1 MDRPKSISHDHCGK
15 WHSSRSFRHS
25 ALICLVTE
33 GDYEWA
39 LHPLPVCGS
48 GKKNIQ
54 AIPFQFSQKHKEKGI
69 MFNTTLQNKHTSKII
84 IISIDKRRRGFLI
97 VPSSSP
103 FVFAPVAPGSPPE
116 GLFLFMASHSTSM
129 FPINVSTA
137 LLNASFGRWSL
148 GDLGDFPSDLEGK
161 PGKQHCYENDHI

>member
-1 MDRPKSISHDHCGK
+1 MGFAPYSCL
-15 WHSSRSFRHS
+15 WFREKHPS
-25 ALICLVTE
+25 N
-33 GDYEWA
+33 
-39 LHPLPVCGS
+39 PLPVLS
-48 GKKNIQ
+48 KTQRKKESLLIPHFKKNIHRKSSS
-54 AIPFQFSQKHKEKGI
+54 FRSTK
-69 MFNTTLQNKHTSKII
+69 N
-84 IISIDKRRRGFLI
+84 RRGFLI
-97 VPSSSP
+97 VPSSSS

-148 GDLGDFPSDLEGK
+148 GDLGDFPSDLEEK